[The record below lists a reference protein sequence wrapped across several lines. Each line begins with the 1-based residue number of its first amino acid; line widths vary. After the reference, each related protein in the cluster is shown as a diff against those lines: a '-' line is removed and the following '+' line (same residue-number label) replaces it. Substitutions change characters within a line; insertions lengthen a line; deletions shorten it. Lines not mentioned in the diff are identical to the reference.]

1 MPGQHRAQA
10 QPIHGSG
17 GGRPQGEHR
26 DSTQPIDGCAQI
38 YHRASELSEF
48 LGLVEAVS
56 KVSPPCR
63 SSADPQGSCCWF
75 TRETPCISSDD
86 PPVGAAIKVSRRKLL
101 KSAELIQGH

>member
-26 DSTQPIDGCAQI
+26 DSTERIDVCAQI
-38 YHRASELSEF
+38 YDRAPELSE
-48 LGLVEAVS
+48 LLVLVEVVS

-63 SSADPQGSCCWF
+63 SSADPQSSCCWF
-75 TRETPCISSDD
+75 TR
-86 PPVGAAIKVSRRKLL
+86 
-101 KSAELIQGH
+101 